1 MENSLPWVEKYRP
14 NSLNDVVSHEPII
27 KTLTKLIE
35 QNKIP
40 HMIFYG
46 PPGTGKTTTILACAK
61 KIYGDSYKTMILEL
75 NGSDDRGINVV
86 REQIK
91 NFSANSSGLSS
102 IMVNKSECSIIHNKI
117 KLVILDEA
125 DAMTYDA
132 QFALR
137 RIIELYTGTTRF
149 CLICNYLSKIIQA
162 LQSRCQMF
170 VFAPIGLVDHLC
182 KLNMIIGSEH
192 IIIDHEVN
200 ERIIELSDGDM
211 RRSINLLQSLSMAT
225 KKGDRITLREMNK
238 LIGYPSDEVKKM
250 IIDGTNGKNLADVND
265 ILNKIE
271 IESNL
276 SNNDILREVST
287 YYGKTY
293 IGNLTNIKKIEMLKI
308 INLFDDL
315 AKVEVNQVN
324 STNNNIQ
331 LLAISSILY
340 NYHH

>member
-1 MENSLPWVEKYRP
+1 
-14 NSLNDVVSHEPII
+14 
-27 KTLTKLIE
+27 
-35 QNKIP
+35 
-40 HMIFYG
+40 
-46 PPGTGKTTTILACAK
+46 
-61 KIYGDSYKTMILEL
+61 
-75 NGSDDRGINVV
+75 
-86 REQIK
+86 
-91 NFSANSSGLSS
+91 
-102 IMVNKSECSIIHNKI
+102 
-117 KLVILDEA
+117 
-125 DAMTYDA
+125 
-132 QFALR
+132 
-137 RIIELYTGTTRF
+137 
-149 CLICNYLSKIIQA
+149 
-162 LQSRCQMF
+162 
-170 VFAPIGLVDHLC
+170 
-182 KLNMIIGSEH
+182 
-192 IIIDHEVN
+192 
-200 ERIIELSDGDM
+200 
-211 RRSINLLQSLSMAT
+211 MAT